1 MRTCRATFRLTDK
14 QCRAPPNPT
23 HKQQGHGSRAYSHEK
38 RQESENTPPSAVLPR
53 REPQS
58 TYGTHTP
65 LAVSDAMWRA
75 VRLAR
80 AARAS
85 GSGSSGSSG
94 SGGGDGGN
102 SSATA
107 VALANGDAYHAR
119 CRYHNCY
126 AMLSYR
132 YRDIAAADLHR
143 PRRWR
148 RQGRHRK
155 IRTRWR
161 RRRRRRQAPTDK
173 VLSG

>member
-1 MRTCRATFRLTDK
+1 MITIQRAHVSGHI
-14 QCRAPPNPT
+14 PT
-23 HKQQGHGSRAYSHEK
+23 HGQTVQSSPKTRPTSSKGTDPAPIHTKKDKKAK
-38 RQESENTPPSAVLPR
+38 NTPPSAVLPR

-132 YRDIAAADLHR
+132 YRDR
-143 PRRWR
+143 CC
-148 RQGRHRK
+148 
-155 IRTRWR
+155 
-161 RRRRRRQAPTDK
+161 
-173 VLSG
+173 